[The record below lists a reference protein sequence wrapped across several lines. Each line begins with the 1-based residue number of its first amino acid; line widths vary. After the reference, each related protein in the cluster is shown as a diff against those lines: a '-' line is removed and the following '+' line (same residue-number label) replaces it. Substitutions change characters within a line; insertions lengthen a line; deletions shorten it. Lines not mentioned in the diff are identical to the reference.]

1 MKNYGERMREYWD
14 RTLTRKSPV
23 ARKVVVK
30 IEFNLDHIIKFFI
43 GNANSHICWK
53 FAMIMKQN

>member
-1 MKNYGERMREYWD
+1 MREYWD